1 MGILFSLIVSLTMLM
16 VAVSVYEKAKRVAT
30 EKPVPAKVTKV
41 WTEHGRSGRRF
52 YYAHLIFD
60 RKQNDGTV
68 VHCDVPTVSLGPQ
81 PATVGGSLTIYPSNT
96 GCWDPDVICESCDTP
111 YPYPSLRGALAI
123 ASISGLVLVFLSW
136 RVTHDIRRDASR
148 PKRGEQPAV

>member
-1 MGILFSLIVSLTMLM
+1 MTRTNQFIGILFSLIVSLTMLM
-16 VAVSVYEKAKRVAT
+16 VAVSVYKKAKRVASET
-30 EKPVPAKVTKV
+30 PVPAKVTKV

-60 RKQNDGTV
+60 RKQNDGTL

-111 YPYPSLRGALAI
+111 YPYPSLRGALVI

-136 RVTHDIRRDASR
+136 RVMRDIRRDASR
-148 PKRGEQPAV
+148 S